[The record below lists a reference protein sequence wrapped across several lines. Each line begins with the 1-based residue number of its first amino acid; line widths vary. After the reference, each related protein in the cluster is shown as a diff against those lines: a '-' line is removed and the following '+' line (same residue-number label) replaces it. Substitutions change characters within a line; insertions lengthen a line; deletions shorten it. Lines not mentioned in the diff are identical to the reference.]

1 VDDGNLMGS
10 FVRVLEGSGLD
21 PGEVGGKAAALD
33 RLIAYGF
40 PVPPCAA
47 VTTSAYRAAALDPHV
62 IDLVGELRSMPA
74 PPPAQAGEALQRV
87 ERVFAGLALP
97 DTLER
102 ELMEVGERI
111 ANGSRLAVRSSAT
124 SEDATLSSAAGQYR
138 SILDVHPADLP
149 DALRK
154 VWASLWSPHA
164 RSYREAQGMDG
175 ETAMGVVIMR
185 MVDPDHAGVLF
196 TTDPR
201 GRATDMRIELVEG
214 RADELVSGRRTPR
227 SIVVA
232 RARPR
237 HVPDDVGP
245 LADRLAD
252 LGLDVEEYLGDPQDI
267 EWVARGDDVLLV
279 QARPITAVS
288 APSDD
293 GFDSPISTTTR
304 YTTAGIA
311 EALPGVLSPLLW
323 SLNGPMM
330 EEAFRTLFA
339 NLGSVPPVDDR
350 VIVRVRARAAI
361 NLDLLASIATATGGS
376 TAEFERQYLGM
387 AVSDEEDGQT
397 AVSQTK
403 GRVKLVKASSRAA
416 RLRHA
421 LGRETA
427 ALRRA
432 IDDVVDANIRVETLG
447 PSELIAYRDHIHDL
461 AARAVVAQV
470 ATAVAAVAAFR
481 ALETYLFRY
490 LGNEAAVL
498 AQEVTAG
505 ETGASGGAA
514 VLGLDDV
521 MADIDAD
528 WLRSV
533 VVSSA
538 GDVEAVERRL
548 EGSRT
553 GRELV
558 RAVHRAAFRA
568 GSRAVFAGPTWDE
581 DMSEVWKVLEA
592 RLQAPPSP
600 QRTGEGDR
608 SMLRDLERRLASTPR
623 WRLTR
628 ILTGQ
633 IVDVRLGWLRRLVD
647 EARRWLPLREEMKL
661 AVLRLGGQ
669 SRRTARR
676 AGQLLEEAGVID
688 HTEDVEL
695 MSDMELVEA
704 LHGNP
709 PSRGRLPGRRRAL
722 ARAHDLDDLPRV
734 FAGLPSWAA
743 GGPGA
748 RDERR
753 SAAEE
758 GSDMWR
764 LEGWAASSGSHRGR
778 PRVVVDASSA
788 HLQPGDVLVAR
799 TTDPSWTSLF
809 LIAGA
814 IVVEEGGPLSH
825 AAILARELGVPA
837 VVNVPDATSRL
848 EAVAWVTVDGDSGVV
863 RVHASDDEPD
873 SHAAAPSTH
882 PTGDGVAYP

>member
-1 VDDGNLMGS
+1 MSAL
-10 FVRVLEGSGLD
+10 VRVLEGSGLD
-21 PGEVGGKAAALD
+21 PGDVGGKAAALD
-33 RLIAYGF
+33 RLIAQGF

-47 VTTSAYRAAALDPHV
+47 VTTSAYRAATRDPQV
-62 IDLVGELRSMPA
+62 VDLLGQLQSTPA
-74 PPPAQAGEALQRV
+74 PPPAQADAALQQV
-87 ERVFAGLALP
+87 ERVFADLALP
-97 DTLER
+97 GTLER
-102 ELMEVGERI
+102 ELIEVGERI

-124 SEDATLSSAAGQYR
+124 SEDATVSSAAGQYR

-164 RSYREAQGMDG
+164 RSYREAHGTDG
-175 ETAMGVVIMR
+175 EVAMGVVIMR

-196 TTDPR
+196 TADPR

-214 RADELVSGRRTPR
+214 RAEGLVSGRRTPR

-245 LADRLAD
+245 LADRLAE
-252 LGLDVEEYLGDPQDI
+252 LGLDVEEHLGDPQDI
-267 EWVARGDDVLLV
+267 EWVARGDDVFLV

-293 GFDSPISTTTR
+293 GFDSRISATTR

-339 NLGSVPPVDDR
+339 GLGSVPPVDDS
-350 VIVRVRARAAI
+350 VIVRVRARAAT

-376 TAEFERQYLGM
+376 AAEFERQYLGVV
-387 AVSDEEDGQT
+387 VSDEGDGQ
-397 AVSQTK
+397 APARQTM
-403 GRVKLVKASSRAA
+403 GRVKLARASFRAA
-416 RLRHA
+416 RLRQA

-432 IDDVVDANIRVETLG
+432 IDDVVDANVRVETLG
-447 PSELIAYRDHIHDL
+447 PAELIAYRYQIHDL

-470 ATAVAAVAAFR
+470 ATAVAAVATFR
-481 ALETYLFRY
+481 ALEMFLGRY
-490 LGNEAAVL
+490 LGEEAAVM

-505 ETGASGGAA
+505 ETGAAGGAA
-514 VLGLDDV
+514 VLELDEV
-521 MADIDAD
+521 MAGIDAD

-533 VVSSA
+533 LLSSA

-548 EGSRT
+548 EASLT

-558 RAVHRAAFRA
+558 RAVRRAAFRA
-568 GSRAVFAGPTWDE
+568 GSRAVFAGSTWDE
-581 DMSEVWKVLEA
+581 NMSEVWKALEA
-592 RLQAPPSP
+592 RLQGSPPP
-600 QRTGEGDR
+600 QQTGAGDR
-608 SMLRDLERRLASTPR
+608 STLRDVERRLSDTPR
-623 WRLTR
+623 WRVTR

-633 IVDVRLGWLRRLVD
+633 IVDVRLGWLRRLVG
-647 EARRWLPLREEMKL
+647 EARRWLLLREEMKL
-661 AVLRLGGQ
+661 VVLRLGGQ

-676 AGQLLEEAGVID
+676 AGQLLEEAGGIE
-688 HTEDVEL
+688 HAEDVEL
-695 MSDMELVEA
+695 MSDVELAEA
-704 LHGNP
+704 LRGNP
-709 PSRGRLPGRRRAL
+709 PSQRRLPGRRRAL
-722 ARAHDLDDLPRV
+722 ARAGDLGDLPRV
-734 FAGLPSWAA
+734 FVGLPSPAA
-743 GGPGA
+743 DDPGA
-748 RDERR
+748 RDQPQGP
-753 SAAEE
+753 ADE

-764 LEGWAASSGSHRGR
+764 LQGWAASSGSHRGR

-788 HLQPGDVLVAR
+788 HLEPGDVLVAR

-809 LIAGA
+809 LTAGA

-837 VVNVPDATSRL
+837 VVNVADATSRL
-848 EAVAWVTVDGDSGVV
+848 EDVGWVTVDGDSGVV

-873 SHAAAPSTH
+873 SQAAGPATHA
-882 PTGDGVAYP
+882 TGEGVTYA